1 MTESDV
7 VTLLRKRQANRTA
20 KELAEEI
27 GITPQYLSDIF
38 ALRRLPGKTV
48 LEFLG
53 IEKSYTRK
61 AEQ

>member
-1 MTESDV
+1 MTEGDV
-7 VTLLRKRQANRTA
+7 VDLLRKRQGSRTA
-20 KELAEEI
+20 KELADEI
-27 GITPQYLSDIF
+27 GISQPYLSDIF